1 MLQVARKIK
10 ICAEKLTSWSFQSFS
25 SIKQQ
30 VDKLSKLISKAEIKV
45 AKGRLGFEKV
55 RALRSELNDLLDKES
70 QMWQQRSRALFL
82 KCGDRN
88 TSYFHS
94 KASHRFR
101 RNRISGLR
109 DASNGWCTMDSKI
122 RKTACEYCQSL
133 FTSSHPLDF
142 SVILE
147 AVKPSVSE
155 GMNAQLLSPF
165 LREEVEVAVKQMKP
179 ISAPGPDGMPSLFY
193 QSFWSLIDV
202 DICSAVLDCLNN
214 CKIPLEINSTNI
226 TLIPK
231 VKSPK
236 LITDFRPISLCNVV
250 YKIVSKVLANRFR
263 VVLLSIIF
271 ENQSAFQ
278 AGRVISDNILMAF
291 ETLHYMKHQQNGKSG
306 FMALKSDMS
315 KAYDRVEWAYLEA
328 IMGKMGFD
336 RKWVNLIM
344 ECISTVSYSI
354 LINGEPS
361 QIIHPTRGLRQGDPL
376 SPYLFLICSEGL
388 HILLHQAA
396 EAKQIRGVS
405 ICKRRP
411 RLTHLFF
418 ADDSVIFCRASL
430 VECRKIQEL
439 LECYEK
445 ASGQQLNR
453 SKIGLFFNK
462 STPSLI
468 TDQIKDTLGVQEI
481 KQYEKYLGLPS
492 LVGRNKKAS
501 LLYIQE

>member
-1 MLQVARKIK
+1 
-10 ICAEKLTSWSFQSFS
+10 
-25 SIKQQ
+25 
-30 VDKLSKLISKAEIKV
+30 
-45 AKGRLGFEKV
+45 
-55 RALRSELNDLLDKES
+55 
-70 QMWQQRSRALFL
+70 
-82 KCGDRN
+82 
-88 TSYFHS
+88 
-94 KASHRFR
+94 
-101 RNRISGLR
+101 
-109 DASNGWCTMDSKI
+109 
-122 RKTACEYCQSL
+122 
-133 FTSSHPLDF
+133 
-142 SVILE
+142 
-147 AVKPSVSE
+147 
-155 GMNAQLLSPF
+155 
-165 LREEVEVAVKQMKP
+165 
-179 ISAPGPDGMPSLFY
+179 MPPLFY

-202 DICSAVLDCLNN
+202 DICSTVLDCLNN

-231 VKSPK
+231 VKSPEP
-236 LITDFRPISLCNVV
+236 ITDFRPISLCNIV

-306 FMALKSDMS
+306 FLALKLDMS

-468 TDQIKDTLGVQEI
+468 TDQIKDTLGYFILRKESRPNS
-481 KQYEKYLGLPS
+481 KGGKNNFSPK
-492 LVGRNKKAS
+492 LVVKSSSKP
-501 LLYIQE
+501 